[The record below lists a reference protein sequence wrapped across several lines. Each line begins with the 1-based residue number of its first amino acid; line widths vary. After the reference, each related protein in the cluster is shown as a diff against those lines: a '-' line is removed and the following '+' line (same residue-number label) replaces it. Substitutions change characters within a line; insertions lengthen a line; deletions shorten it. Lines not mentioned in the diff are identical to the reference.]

1 MNRLR
6 ERVYYGVIGGS
17 GVYEIEGITDVV
29 QVRPPTPFGQPSD
42 AITVG
47 TVSGVR
53 CAFLPRHGKGH
64 KILPSELNNRANL
77 YALKSLGVGQ
87 VISVSACGS
96 LKEQIHPRDFVVPDQ
111 LFDRTRGRPST
122 FFGNGIVGHVSMA
135 HPYCA
140 HLSAIVFGTAQEI
153 GLSVHEGGTY
163 VCIEGPQ
170 FSTKAE
176 SIVYRSLGFSIIGM
190 TNLPEAKL
198 AREAEI
204 CYATVGLVTDY
215 DVWKEDEEVSV
226 SEVMGSI
233 AANVYNVKRLI
244 AALLPRLTLERTCEC
259 AQALKYA
266 VMTAPEAIPAKT
278 RKDLDLLV
286 GKYLK
291 ASISRHSEERKRR
304 RI

>member
-1 MNRLR
+1 MKTSRKLK
-6 ERVYYGVIGGS
+6 ERVLFGVIGGS
-17 GVYEIEGITDVV
+17 GVYEIDGISDIV
-29 QVRPPTPFGQPSD
+29 QVFPSTPFGKPSD

-47 TVSGVR
+47 TVSGIR

-64 KILPSELNNRANL
+64 RILPSELNNRANL

-87 VISVSACGS
+87 VVSISACGS
-96 LKEQIHPRDFVVPDQ
+96 LKEEIHPRDFVVPDQ
-111 LFDRTRGRPST
+111 LFDRTRERPST
-122 FFGNGIVGHVSMA
+122 FFGRGIVGHVSMA
-135 HPYCA
+135 HPYCVS
-140 HLSAIVFGTAQEI
+140 LSDTVFEAAQEI
-153 GLSVHEGGTY
+153 GLSVRRGGTY

-215 DVWKEDEEVSV
+215 DVWKEGGEVSV
-226 SEVMGSI
+226 SEVMGNI
-233 AANVYNVKRLI
+233 AANVYNVKKLI
-244 AALLPRLTLERTCEC
+244 AAVLPRLARERTCEC
-259 AQALKYA
+259 ASALKYA
-266 VMTAPEAIPAKT
+266 VMTSPAVIPAKT
-278 RKDLDLLV
+278 RKDMDLLL

-291 ASISRHSEERKRR
+291 PSPRGKR
-304 RI
+304 